1 MQAVRAQASQARFS
15 LVARPTACRGAIG
28 AAIARPSL
36 TRPLQRAP
44 AAPLLPA
51 RREVVGVRASAAT
64 PAPVAPQGEPGTA
77 AGAPV
82 GGGPAAAAAACFPAR
97 RPPPLNRSLLIQ
109 KTPDA

>member
-82 GGGPAAAAAACFPAR
+82 GGGPAAAAGGGVA
-97 RPPPLNRSLLIQ
+97 PPPPPPAPKNYFLLCFF
-109 KTPDA
+109 